1 MNVTL
6 ILRVLDLTEKQ
17 GSIGLSS
24 EKPNRA
30 STDKSHTEPQ
40 VSQRSLLAVSPSPPS
55 LSLSLSLSSDGIPV
69 EDDEEKVINL
79 DQYVQ

>member
-55 LSLSLSLSSDGIPV
+55 LSLSSDGIPV